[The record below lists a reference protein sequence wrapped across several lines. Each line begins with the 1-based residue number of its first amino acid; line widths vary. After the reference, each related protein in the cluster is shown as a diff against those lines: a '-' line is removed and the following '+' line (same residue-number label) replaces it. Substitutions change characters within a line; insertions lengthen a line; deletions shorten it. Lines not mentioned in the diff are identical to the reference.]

1 MNIIA
6 LSAAAIVAAA
16 VCIVMRRYNSE
27 YSMFVSVAFSAIVF
41 AVILSAITP
50 VTNFIKELTE
60 ISGINNEYITILLKS
75 LAVCYITQI
84 ASDCC
89 NDSGESAIASKIDFA
104 GKIALLLISVPLF
117 EGILGIVKEL
127 INQ

>member
-6 LSAAAIVAAA
+6 LSAAAIIAAT
-16 VCIVMRRYNSE
+16 VCVVMRRYNSE
-27 YSMFVSVAFSAIVF
+27 YSMFVSIAFSAIIF
-41 AVILSAITP
+41 AVILSAIAP
-50 VTNFIKELTE
+50 VTNLIKELTE
-60 ISGINNEYITILLKS
+60 VSGINIEYIIILLKS

-89 NDSGESAIASKIDFA
+89 KDSGEAAISSKIDFA

-117 EGILGIVKEL
+117 EGILGIVKDL
-127 INQ
+127 IN

>member
-6 LSAAAIVAAA
+6 LSAAAIIAAT
-16 VCIVMRRYNSE
+16 VCVVMRRYNSE
-27 YSMFVSVAFSAIVF
+27 YSMFVSIAFSAIIF
-41 AVILSAITP
+41 AVILSAIAP
-50 VTNFIKELTE
+50 VTNLIKELTE
-60 ISGINNEYITILLKS
+60 VSGINNEYIIILLKS

-89 NDSGESAIASKIDFA
+89 KDSGEAAISSKIDFA

-117 EGILGIVKEL
+117 EGILGIVKDL
-127 INQ
+127 ID